1 MLTDKDLVELRKD
14 KEYKKIFSTKFS
26 RTLKS
31 ILNNSD
37 DLNPKI
43 SIGFL
48 KKILLF
54 VSKNYYIRQELNEA
68 SKNLIEKTIN
78 ENLQWQFTPKSVKEI
93 CSSDF
98 TNSIWMRYDV
108 KRVNALFERTKD
120 LFSSPEFRLIV
131 KSHSKIDE
139 TEKDNFLSTLLVKLI
154 NLQKETTKMIRI
166 KDNYDD
172 FVDIKKEEFYE
183 NNEEEIIKK
192 FLDNSNGGFLPP
204 AK

>member
-14 KEYKKIFSTKFS
+14 KDYKRIFSTKFS

-54 VSKNYYIRQELNEA
+54 VSKNYYIRQELNLA
-68 SKNLIEKTIN
+68 SKALIEKTIN
-78 ENLQWQFTPKSVKEI
+78 RNLNWQFYPKSIKEI

-98 TNSIWMRYDV
+98 TISIWMRYDV

-120 LFSSPEFRLIV
+120 LFSSPEFRIIV
-131 KSHSKIDE
+131 KSHSELKE
-139 TEKDNFLSTLLVKLI
+139 AEKDAFLSELSEKLI
-154 NLQKETTKMIRI
+154 YLQKETVKKIRI
-166 KDNYDD
+166 KDNFDD

-183 NNEEEIIKK
+183 NNEAEIIKK

-204 AK
+204 AQ